1 LHILE
6 HAENDYVPLSQV
18 FQLGGPLVEGAEEQH
33 DNENDQ
39 GVGDSQPHIKAF
51 LRVLEWRIADVEATL
66 PSTVSGISSIMS
78 SIVVIKNHLNLSKE
92 AGAEMTGEVD
102 SVRIKQAVV
111 AAAGA
116 W

>member
-51 LRVLEWRIADVEATL
+51 LRVLE
-66 PSTVSGISSIMS
+66 
-78 SIVVIKNHLNLSKE
+78 
-92 AGAEMTGEVD
+92 
-102 SVRIKQAVV
+102 
-111 AAAGA
+111 
-116 W
+116 